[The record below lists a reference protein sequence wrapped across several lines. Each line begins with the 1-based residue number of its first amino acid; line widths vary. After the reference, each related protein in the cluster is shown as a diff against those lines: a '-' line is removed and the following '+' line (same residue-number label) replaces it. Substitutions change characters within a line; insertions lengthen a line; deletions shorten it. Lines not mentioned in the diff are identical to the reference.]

1 MSGFFDIYSI
11 IFLVIAV
18 VIFMRLGSVLGR
30 RTGNEPSSYDASVNR
45 GPGTG
50 KSGNDNIVSLPRRN
64 QSARSDPKLELDL
77 EAIDRHAK
85 PGSDLHGAL
94 VSILKVSPGFDPD
107 QFLAGAKVAYEM
119 VVTAFADGD
128 RKTLKNLL
136 AADVYDGFVSAIAE
150 REGREERVEST
161 FVGVNDAKITDAD
174 LEERSARVT
183 VRFDSE
189 LISATRNK
197 DGAVVDGDP
206 ATVQTVRDVW
216 TFSRDVKSRDP
227 NWKLVAT
234 EAV

>member
-45 GPGTG
+45 GPGTA
-50 KSGNDNIVSLPRRN
+50 KSSNDNIVALPSRDR
-64 QSARSDPKLELDL
+64 SARSEQELELDL
-77 EAIDRHAK
+77 GIIDSHAK
-85 PGSDLHGAL
+85 TGSDLHDGL
-94 VSILKVSPGFDPD
+94 VAILKASPDFDPD
-107 QFLAGAKVAYEM
+107 QFIAGAKIAYEM

-128 RKTLKNLL
+128 RTTLKNIL

-150 REGREERVEST
+150 REAREERVEST
-161 FVGVNDAKITDAD
+161 FVGVNDAKITLAD
-174 LEERSARVT
+174 LEGRNARLT

-197 DGAVVDGDP
+197 EGAVVDGDP
-206 ATVQTVRDVW
+206 STVQTVRDVW

>member
-30 RTGNEPSSYDASVNR
+30 RTGNEPSPYDAPVNR
-45 GPGTG
+45 GPGAS
-50 KSGNDNIVSLPRRN
+50 KSSNDNIVALPSRDR
-64 QSARSDPKLELDL
+64 SAKAEQGAELDL
-77 EAIDRHAK
+77 DAIDRHAK
-85 PGSDLHGAL
+85 PGSDLHDGL
-94 VSILKVSPGFDPD
+94 VAILRSSPDFDPD
-107 QFLAGAKVAYEM
+107 QFLAGAKIAYEM
-119 VVTAFADGD
+119 IVTAFADGD
-128 RKTLKNLL
+128 RNALKNIL
-136 AADVYDGFVSAIAE
+136 AADVYDGFVAAIAE
-150 REGREERVEST
+150 REAREERVEST
-161 FVGVNDAKITDAD
+161 FVGVNDAKITLAD
-174 LEERSARVT
+174 LEERNARLT

-189 LISATRNK
+189 LISATRNS

-206 ATVQTVRDVW
+206 STVQTVRDVW

>member
-45 GPGTG
+45 GPGTA
-50 KSGNDNIVSLPRRN
+50 KSGNDNIVALPGRDR
-64 QSARSDPKLELDL
+64 SARPDSALELDL

-85 PGSDLHGAL
+85 PGSDLHDGL
-94 VSILKVSPGFDPD
+94 VAILKTSPDFDPG
-107 QFLAGAKVAYEM
+107 QFLDGAKMAYEM

-128 RKTLKNLL
+128 RTTLKNLL
-136 AADVYDGFVSAIAE
+136 AADVFDGFVSAIAE
-150 REGREERVEST
+150 REAREERVEST
-161 FVGVNDAKITDAD
+161 FVGVNEAKITHAD
-174 LEERSARVT
+174 LEERNARLT
-183 VRFDSE
+183 IRFDSE
-189 LISATRNK
+189 LISATRDR

>member
-45 GPGTG
+45 SPGAA
-50 KSGNDNIVSLPRRN
+50 KSGNDNIVALPRRDR
-64 QSARSDPKLELDL
+64 SARSETGLELDL

-85 PGSDLHGAL
+85 PGSDLHNGL
-94 VSILKVSPGFDPD
+94 VAILSASPDFDPD
-107 QFLAGAKVAYEM
+107 QFLDGAKIAYEM

-128 RKTLKNLL
+128 RNTLKNLL

-150 REGREERVEST
+150 REAREERVEST
-161 FVGVNDAKITDAD
+161 FVGVNDAKITHAD
-174 LEERSARVT
+174 LEERNARLT
-183 VRFDSE
+183 IRFDSE

-197 DGAVVDGDP
+197 DDAVVDGDP
-206 ATVQTVRDVW
+206 STVQTVRDVW
-216 TFSRDVKSRDP
+216 TFSRDAKSRDP

>member
-45 GPGTG
+45 GPGTA
-50 KSGNDNIVSLPRRN
+50 KSSNDNIVALPGRDR
-64 QSARSDPKLELDL
+64 SARADPGLELDL
-77 EAIDRHAK
+77 GVIDGHAK
-85 PGSDLHGAL
+85 PGSDLHSGL
-94 VSILKVSPGFDPD
+94 VAVLRSSPGFDPD
-107 QFLAGAKVAYEM
+107 QFLAGAKIAYEM

-128 RKTLKNLL
+128 RAALKNIL

-150 REGREERVEST
+150 RESREERVEST
-161 FVGVNDAKITDAD
+161 FVGVNDAKIILAD
-174 LEERSARVT
+174 LEERNARLT

-189 LISATRNK
+189 LISATLNK
-197 DGAVVDGDP
+197 DDAGVDGDP

-216 TFSRDVKSRDP
+216 TFSRDIKSRDP

>member
-45 GPGTG
+45 GPGAS
-50 KSGNDNIVSLPRRN
+50 KSGNDNIVALPRRDR
-64 QSARSDPKLELDL
+64 SARSDTELELDL
-77 EAIDRHAK
+77 EAIDRQAK
-85 PGSDLHGAL
+85 PGSDLHDGL
-94 VSILKVSPGFDPD
+94 VAILKASPDFDPD
-107 QFLAGAKVAYEM
+107 QFLAGAKTAYEM

-128 RKTLKNLL
+128 RKTLENIL

-150 REGREERVEST
+150 REAREERVEST
-161 FVGVNDAKITDAD
+161 FVGVNDAKITQAD
-174 LEERSARVT
+174 LEERNARLT

-197 DGAVVDGDP
+197 DDAIVDGDP
-206 ATVQTVRDVW
+206 TTVQSVRDVW
-216 TFSRDVKSRDP
+216 TFSRDSRSRDP

>member
-45 GPGTG
+45 GAGTG
-50 KSGNDNIVSLPRRN
+50 KSGNDNIVALPRRDRT
-64 QSARSDPKLELDL
+64 ARAEPGAELDL
-77 EAIDRHAK
+77 EAIDRHAT
-85 PGSDLHGAL
+85 PGSDLHDGL
-94 VSILKVSPGFDPD
+94 VAILKASPDFDPD
-107 QFLAGAKVAYEM
+107 QFLAGAKIAYEM

-136 AADVYDGFVSAIAE
+136 AADVYDGFVAAIAA
-150 REGREERVEST
+150 RESREERIEST
-161 FVGVNDAKITDAD
+161 FVGVNDARITHAD
-174 LEERSARVT
+174 LEGRNARLT
-183 VRFDSE
+183 IRFDSE

-197 DGAVVDGDP
+197 DDAVIDGDP
-206 ATVQTVRDVW
+206 STVQTVRDVW
-216 TFSRDVKSRDP
+216 TFSRDAKSRDP

>member
-30 RTGNEPSSYDASVNR
+30 RTGNEPSSFDASVKR
-45 GPGTG
+45 RPGAA
-50 KSGNDNIVSLPRRN
+50 KSSNDNIVALPSRDR
-64 QSARSDPKLELDL
+64 SATSEPGLELDL

-85 PGSDLHGAL
+85 PGSDLHDGL
-94 VSILKVSPGFDPD
+94 VAILGSSPGFDPD
-107 QFLAGAKVAYEM
+107 QFLDGAKIAYEM

-128 RKTLKNLL
+128 RKALKNIL

-150 REGREERVEST
+150 REVREEHVEST
-161 FVGVNDAKITDAD
+161 FVGVSDAKITHAD
-174 LEERSARVT
+174 LEERNARLT

-189 LISATRNK
+189 LISATKNK

-206 ATVQTVRDVW
+206 STVQTVRDVW
-216 TFSRDVKSRDP
+216 TFSRDVKARDP

>member
-45 GPGTG
+45 GPGAA
-50 KSGNDNIVSLPRRN
+50 KSGNDNIVALPGRDR
-64 QSARSDPKLELDL
+64 SARSDPGLELDL

-85 PGSDLHGAL
+85 PGSDLHDGL
-94 VSILKVSPGFDPD
+94 VAILKVSPGFDPG
-107 QFLAGAKVAYEM
+107 QFLDGAKMAYEM

-128 RKTLKNLL
+128 RTTLKNLL

-150 REGREERVEST
+150 REAREERVEST

-174 LEERSARVT
+174 LEERNARLT
-183 VRFDSE
+183 IRFDSE
-189 LISATRNK
+189 LISATRDK

-206 ATVQTVRDVW
+206 STVQTVRDVW
-216 TFSRDVKSRDP
+216 TFSRDTKSRDP

>member
-45 GPGTG
+45 GPGAA
-50 KSGNDNIVSLPRRN
+50 KSGNDNIVALPRRDH
-64 QSARSDPKLELDL
+64 SAQSDPGMELDL
-77 EAIDRHAK
+77 EAIDRLAK
-85 PGSDLHGAL
+85 PGSDLHDGL
-94 VSILKVSPGFDPD
+94 VAILRASPGFDPG
-107 QFLAGAKVAYEM
+107 QFLDGAKIAYEM

-128 RKTLKNLL
+128 RNTLKNLL

-150 REGREERVEST
+150 REAREERVEST
-161 FVGVNDAKITDAD
+161 FVGVSDARITHAD
-174 LEERSARVT
+174 MEERSARLT
-183 VRFDSE
+183 IRFDSE

-197 DGAVVDGDP
+197 DDLVVDGDP

-216 TFSRDVKSRDP
+216 TFSRDTKSRDP